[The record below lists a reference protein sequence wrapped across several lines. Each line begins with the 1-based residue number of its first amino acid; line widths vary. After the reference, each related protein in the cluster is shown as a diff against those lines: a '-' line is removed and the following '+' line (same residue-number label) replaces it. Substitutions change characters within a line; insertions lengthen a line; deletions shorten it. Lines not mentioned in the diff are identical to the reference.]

1 MKRKNDQRKVRKLF
15 LRIKY
20 LREDLEEHEEEKEEG
35 RKDLVTSI
43 EQLKK
48 SLDLDGAPK
57 EAVKD
62 KAHDLQKFERS
73 DSDEESDSGDAP
85 SSSPI
90 DEDAESGVDKPVE
103 AISAPDWIKK
113 IYRKIVLQTHPD
125 KLNNMNL
132 SADEKRM
139 RRQMYMRAS
148 SALRLSQYAE
158 VIEVAVDLEI
168 DLDEIPT
175 DEKIRA
181 LRKYEGRL
189 INDINKI
196 KQEVGWIWYHA
207 NDQHKKIILNNY
219 KNQMGWSNLTPKKPQ
234 SKHRPPARKP
244 GQRPTDGVR
253 KERLKK

>member
-35 RKDLVTSI
+35 RKELVSAI

-48 SLDLDGAPK
+48 SLELDDAPQ
-57 EAVKD
+57 EEEKD
-62 KAHDLQKFERS
+62 KALDLQKFEKREP
-73 DSDEESDSGDAP
+73 DEKRDAENG
-85 SSSPI
+85 SRSSPLE
-90 DEDAESGVDKPVE
+90 EDDQSADDKSVE
-103 AISAPDWIKK
+103 AVSAPDWIKK

-125 KLNNMNL
+125 KLGNMNL
-132 SADEKRM
+132 SDDEKRM

-148 SALRLSQYAE
+148 SALRSSQYAE

-168 DLDEIPT
+168 DLDEIPPA
-175 DEKIRA
+175 EKIRA
-181 LRKYEGRL
+181 LRKYEDRL

-196 KQEVGWIWYHA
+196 KQAVGWIWYHA
-207 NDQHKKIILNNY
+207 NEQHKKIILNNY
-219 KNQMGWSNLTPKKPQ
+219 KNQMGWNDLPPKPSR
-234 SKHRPPARKP
+234 SKHRPSPRKS
-244 GQRPTDGVR
+244 GHRPSDPIG